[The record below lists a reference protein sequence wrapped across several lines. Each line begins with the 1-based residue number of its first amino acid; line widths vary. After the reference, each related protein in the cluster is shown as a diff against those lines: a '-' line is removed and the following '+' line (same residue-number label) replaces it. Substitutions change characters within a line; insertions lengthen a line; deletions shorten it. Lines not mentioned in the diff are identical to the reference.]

1 MNRKAMNKM
10 MRIVLV
16 FLFEC
21 IVAIGFAQ
29 NNLVVEQIQ
38 IYSAVNP
45 TGIYWQLPSNITPI
59 LEGLDNGVLASLGL
73 QRDKQYT
80 PITKTLTKDSQ
91 MGKITVG
98 GANSANT
105 AYHAYLELYEVA
117 PSFAYNNNLLSLP
130 ESKKD
135 SVHSIWII
143 ACTILNQ
150 KQAPVFQKTILLGIL
165 PIQSLGIGYPINT
178 SPSTPNN
185 IYQAV
190 TQGISM
196 LSKNTNELA
205 YIEAKLPMA
214 YATDNYWMPYIHN
227 QPRILLD
234 TSKGF
239 ISYNTNTGS
248 HLVRVPPAVLNKIN
262 VKDKSLNNPF
272 KEVIAYVKKNRTGS
286 GVNEYYQVIQSLRDV
301 KNNIDY
307 TIEGYIEF
315 KNTTLFSNES
325 SNNAIV
331 FLPDSMHTIYQG
343 KDSIGNFNVKENVVE
358 KDKYFNPNEIF
369 NGYDSTKKFMVLSG
383 KPLPMQPIVHSRVV
397 TGKLINHAFSIQL
410 NFDSNI
416 KTILLDGKIIM
427 IMEGEKKSSMMI
439 TYSNQNEES
448 ITNLLF
454 LIASSEIFQYPS

>member
-10 MRIVLV
+10 SRIGLVL
-16 FLFEC
+16 LFEC

-29 NNLVVEQIQ
+29 SNLVVEQIQ
-38 IYSAVNP
+38 SYSAINP
-45 TGIYWQLPSNITPI
+45 TGTYWHLPSNINPI
-59 LEGLDNGVLASLGL
+59 LEALDNGIFASLNL

-80 PITKTLTKDSQ
+80 TNIKTLTKESQ

-98 GANSANT
+98 GIHSADIP
-105 AYHAYLELYEVA
+105 YHAYLELYEVA
-117 PSFAYNNNLLSLP
+117 PSFAYNNNLLSIP

-150 KQAPVFQKTILLGIL
+150 KQAPVVQKTILLGIL
-165 PIQSLGIGYPINT
+165 PIQSLGIGYPITT
-178 SPSTPNN
+178 SSSTPNN
-185 IYQAV
+185 IFQAV
-190 TQGISM
+190 TKGISM
-196 LSKNTNELA
+196 LSKNTNELE

-262 VKDKSLNNPF
+262 IKDKSLSNPF
-272 KEVIAYVKKNRTGS
+272 KEVVAYIKKNRTGS
-286 GVNEYYQVIQSLRDV
+286 GVNEYYQVLQSLRDV
-301 KNNIDY
+301 KNNMDY

-315 KNTTLFSNES
+315 KNIPFFSNETF
-325 SNNAIV
+325 NNAIN

-358 KDKYFNPNEIF
+358 KDKYFNPNELF
-369 NGYDSTKKFMVLSG
+369 NGYDSSKKFTVLSG
-383 KPLPMQPIVHSRVV
+383 KPLPMEPIVHSRVIS
-397 TGKLINHAFSIQL
+397 GKLKSHLFSIQL

-416 KTILLDGKIIM
+416 KTVLLDGKVILIIQ
-427 IMEGEKKSSMMI
+427 GDKNPSMMI
-439 TYSNQNEES
+439 SIPSQSEES

-454 LIASSEIFQYPS
+454 LMASSEIFQYPS